1 VSTATTVIEDS
12 LFDRKIEMTTARL
25 IAYYSRHL
33 LKEVLKENAWI

>member
-33 LKEVLKENAWI
+33 LKEVSKENAWI